1 MESDKPNKHIK
12 KTIGYWVAQEQYPM
26 QDLLK
31 FVIEAEKSGFNT
43 TMTSDHFHP
52 WWHNGGYSNFAWI
65 WIAVAANMTKKMQ
78 FITGV
83 TAPTYRYHPAII
95 AQAFASL
102 DTLFPN
108 RIGLGIGTGEAINE
122 VPLGYDWPSPKFRLK
137 KTIDAIK
144 VIKNLWNI
152 DEEGHKLID
161 KKEVNNNNYQQKE
174 HSNYHSSHSEP
185 SNINTKKQNQFLNYN
200 GDYFHIRNAKLYT
213 PPLTNIPIYMA
224 AAGLQSTKAAA
235 KYTEGLI
242 TVLSPEETRKKN
254 IFQIFEDAV
263 KKEGKNPTQM
273 EKIVEYKLSYSNDYD
288 KAFQSAIFW
297 RSTLIKN
304 IFNLSIESPL
314 KLQQK
319 AIKDVSDETIKKS
332 IQITTSIED
341 IIKSIEE
348 YFKVGYTRVYI
359 HSTSPNE
366 IDFVREIGKKI
377 LSYFYNKI

>member
-26 QDLLK
+26 QDLLQ
-31 FVIEAEKSGFNT
+31 FVIEAEKSGFRT

-108 RIGLGIGTGEAINE
+108 RIGLGIGTGEAMNE
-122 VPLGYDWPSPKFRLK
+122 VPLGYDWPSPKFRLN

-144 VIKNLWNI
+144 VIKKLW
-152 DEEGHKLID
+152 EPHVLVHKLID
-161 KKEVNNNNYQQKE
+161 KKEIESNNYEQKE
-174 HSNYHSSHSEP
+174 NSNYYSPPSESSTTNP
-185 SNINTKKQNQFLNYN
+185 KRQNQFLNYN

-224 AAGLQSTKAAA
+224 GAGLQSIKSAA

-242 TVLSPEETRKKN
+242 TVLSPEETREKN

-263 KKEGKNPTQM
+263 KKEGKNPNQM
-273 EKIVEYKLSYSNDYD
+273 EKIVEYKVSYSNDYE
-288 KAFQSAIFW
+288 KAFKSATFW
-297 RSTLIKN
+297 RSTLIDD
-304 IFNLSIESPL
+304 IFNLPIESPL

-319 AIKDVSDETIKKS
+319 AIKDVSDEKIKKS

-341 IIKSIEE
+341 IIKSIEDF
-348 YFKVGYTRVYI
+348 FKVGYTRIYI

-366 IDFVREIGKKI
+366 IEFVREIGKKVV
-377 LSYFYNKI
+377 SYFTKI

>member
-26 QDLLK
+26 QDLLN
-31 FVIEAEKSGFNT
+31 FVIEAEKSGFST

-122 VPLGYDWPSPKFRLK
+122 VPLGYDWPSPKFRLN

-144 VIKNLWNI
+144 VIKNLW
-152 DEEGHKLID
+152 ESHGLVHKFKDD
-161 KKEVNNNNYQQKE
+161 KGIKSNNYEQKE
-174 HSNYHSSHSEP
+174 NSNYYSPSESSKT
-185 SNINTKKQNQFLNYN
+185 NTKKQNQFLNYN

-224 AAGLQSTKAAA
+224 AAGVQSIKASA

-242 TVLSPEETRKKN
+242 TVLSPEETREKN
-254 IFQIFEDAV
+254 IFQIFEDAI
-263 KKEGKNPTQM
+263 KKEGKHPNQM
-273 EKIVEYKLSYSNDYD
+273 EKIVEYKVSYSNDYD
-288 KAFQSAIFW
+288 KAFQSATFW
-297 RSTLIKN
+297 RSTLIEN
-304 IFNLSIESPL
+304 IFNLSIENPQ

-319 AIKDVSDETIKKS
+319 AINDVSDEKIKKS

-348 YFKVGYTRVYI
+348 FFEVGYTRVYI

-366 IDFVREIGKKI
+366 IEFVREIGKKV
-377 LSYFYNKI
+377 LSYFYTKI

>member
-26 QDLLK
+26 QDLLQ
-31 FVIEAEKSGFNT
+31 FVIEAEKSGFRT

-108 RIGLGIGTGEAINE
+108 RIGLGIGTGEAMNE
-122 VPLGYDWPSPKFRLK
+122 VPLGYDWPSPKFRLN

-144 VIKNLWNI
+144 VIKKLW
-152 DEEGHKLID
+152 EPHVLVHKLID
-161 KKEVNNNNYQQKE
+161 KKEIKSNNYEQKE
-174 HSNYHSSHSEP
+174 NSNYYSPPSESSTTNP
-185 SNINTKKQNQFLNYN
+185 KRQNQFLNYN

-224 AAGLQSTKAAA
+224 GAGLQSIKSAA

-242 TVLSPEETRKKN
+242 TVLSPEETREKN

-263 KKEGKNPTQM
+263 KKEGKNPNQM
-273 EKIVEYKLSYSNDYD
+273 EKIVEYKVSYSNDYE
-288 KAFQSAIFW
+288 KAFKSATFW
-297 RSTLIKN
+297 RSTLIDD
-304 IFNLSIESPL
+304 IFNLPIESPL

-319 AIKDVSDETIKKS
+319 AIKDVSDEKIKKS

-341 IIKSIEE
+341 IIKSIEDF
-348 YFKVGYTRVYI
+348 FKVGYTRIYI

-366 IDFVREIGKKI
+366 IEFVREIGKKVV
-377 LSYFYNKI
+377 SYFTKI

>member
-26 QDLLK
+26 QDLLQ
-31 FVIEAEKSGFNT
+31 FVIEAEKSGFRT

-108 RIGLGIGTGEAINE
+108 RIGLGIGTGEAMNE
-122 VPLGYDWPSPKFRLK
+122 VPLGYDWPSPKFRLN

-144 VIKNLWNI
+144 VIKKLW
-152 DEEGHKLID
+152 EPHVLVHKLID
-161 KKEVNNNNYQQKE
+161 KKEIKSNNYEQKE
-174 HSNYHSSHSEP
+174 NSNYYSPPSESSTTNP
-185 SNINTKKQNQFLNYN
+185 KRQNQFLNYN

-224 AAGLQSTKAAA
+224 GAGLQSIKSAA

-242 TVLSPEETRKKN
+242 TVLSPEETREKN

-263 KKEGKNPTQM
+263 KKEGKNPNQM
-273 EKIVEYKLSYSNDYD
+273 EKIVEYKVSYSNDYE
-288 KAFQSAIFW
+288 KAFKSATFW
-297 RSTLIKN
+297 RSTLIDD
-304 IFNLSIESPL
+304 IFNLPIESPL

-319 AIKDVSDETIKKS
+319 AIKDVSDEKIKKS

-341 IIKSIEE
+341 IIKSIEDF
-348 YFKVGYTRVYI
+348 FKVGYTRIYI

-366 IDFVREIGKKI
+366 IEFVREIGKKVV
-377 LSYFYNKI
+377 SYFTKM

>member
-26 QDLLK
+26 QDLLQ
-31 FVIEAEKSGFNT
+31 FVIEAEKSGFRT

-108 RIGLGIGTGEAINE
+108 RIGLGIGTGEAMNE
-122 VPLGYDWPSPKFRLK
+122 VPLGYDWPSPKFRLN

-144 VIKNLWNI
+144 VIKKLW
-152 DEEGHKLID
+152 EPHVLVHKLID
-161 KKEVNNNNYQQKE
+161 KKEIESNNYEQKE
-174 HSNYHSSHSEP
+174 NSNYYSPPSESSTTNP
-185 SNINTKKQNQFLNYN
+185 KRQNQFLNYN

-224 AAGLQSTKAAA
+224 GAGLQSIKSAA

-242 TVLSPEETRKKN
+242 TVLSPEETREKN

-263 KKEGKNPTQM
+263 KKEGKNPNQM
-273 EKIVEYKLSYSNDYD
+273 EKIVEYKVSYSNDYE
-288 KAFQSAIFW
+288 KAFKSATFW
-297 RSTLIKN
+297 RSTLIDD
-304 IFNLSIESPL
+304 IFNLPIESPL

-319 AIKDVSDETIKKS
+319 AIKDVSDEKIKKS

-341 IIKSIEE
+341 IIKSIEDF
-348 YFKVGYTRVYI
+348 FKVGYTRIYI

-366 IDFVREIGKKI
+366 IEFVREIGKKVV
-377 LSYFYNKI
+377 SYFTKM

>member
-1 MESDKPNKHIK
+1 MESNKPNKHIN
-12 KTIGYWVAQEQYPM
+12 KTIGYWIAQEQYPM

-31 FVIEAEKSGFNT
+31 FVIEAEKSGFRT

-52 WWHNGGYSNFAWI
+52 WWHNGGYSNFTWV

-108 RIGLGIGTGEAINE
+108 RIGLGIGTGEAMNE

-144 VIKNLWNI
+144 VIKNLW
-152 DEEGHKLID
+152 EPHGLVHKFIN
-161 KKEVNNNNYQQKE
+161 KKEINSNNYDQKE
-174 HSNYHSSHSEP
+174 NSNYYSHSE
-185 SNINTKKQNQFLNYN
+185 SSKTHTKKQNQFLNYN

-224 AAGLQSTKAAA
+224 AAGVQSIKAAA
-235 KYTEGLI
+235 KYTDGLI
-242 TVLSPEETRKKN
+242 TVLSPEETKEKKV
-254 IFQIFEDAV
+254 FQTFEDAV
-263 KKEGKNPTQM
+263 KKEGKNPDQM
-273 EKIVEYKLSYSNDYD
+273 EKIVEYKVSYSTDYD
-288 KAFQSAIFW
+288 TAFQSATFW
-297 RSTLIKN
+297 RSTLIEN
-304 IFNLSIESPL
+304 IFNQSIESPL

-319 AIKDVSDETIKKS
+319 AINEVSDEKIKKA
-332 IQITTSIED
+332 IQITTSLED

-348 YFKVGYTRVYI
+348 FFKVGYTRVYI

-366 IDFVREIGKKI
+366 IEFVREIGKKV
-377 LSYFYNKI
+377 LSYFTKI

>member
-12 KTIGYWVAQEQYPM
+12 KTIGYWVAHEQYPM
-26 QDLLK
+26 QDLFQ
-31 FVIEAEKSGFNT
+31 FVIEAEKSGFRT

-108 RIGLGIGTGEAINE
+108 RIGLGIGTGEAMNE
-122 VPLGYDWPSPKFRLK
+122 VPLGYDWPSPKFRLN

-144 VIKNLWNI
+144 VIKKLW
-152 DEEGHKLID
+152 EPHVLVHKLID
-161 KKEVNNNNYQQKE
+161 KKEIESNDYEQKE
-174 HSNYHSSHSEP
+174 NSNYYSPPSESSTTNP
-185 SNINTKKQNQFLNYN
+185 KRQNQFLNYN

-224 AAGLQSTKAAA
+224 GAGLQSIKAAA

-242 TVLSPEETRKKN
+242 TVLSPEETREKN

-263 KKEGKNPTQM
+263 KKEGKNPNQM
-273 EKIVEYKLSYSNDYD
+273 EKIVEYKVSYSNDYE
-288 KAFQSAIFW
+288 KAFKSATFW
-297 RSTLIKN
+297 RSTLIDD
-304 IFNLSIESPL
+304 IFNLPIESPL

-319 AIKDVSDETIKKS
+319 AIKDVSDEKIKKS

-341 IIKSIEE
+341 IIKSIEDF
-348 YFKVGYTRVYI
+348 FKVGYTRIYI

-366 IDFVREIGKKI
+366 IEFVREIGKKVV
-377 LSYFYNKI
+377 SYFTKI

>member
-31 FVIEAEKSGFNT
+31 FVIEAEKSGFRT

-52 WWHNGGYSNFAWI
+52 WWHDGGYSNFAWI

-108 RIGLGIGTGEAINE
+108 RIGLGIGTGEAMNE

-144 VIKNLWNI
+144 VIKNLWDPHGLVHKFI
-152 DEEGHKLID
+152 DE
-161 KKEVNNNNYQQKE
+161 KEINSNNYEQKE
-174 HSNYHSSHSEP
+174 NSNYYSPSESSKT
-185 SNINTKKQNQFLNYN
+185 NTKKQNQFLNYN

-224 AAGLQSTKAAA
+224 ASGVQSIKAAA

-254 IFQIFEDAV
+254 IIQIFEDAL
-263 KKEGKNPTQM
+263 KKEGKNPNQM
-273 EKIVEYKLSYSNDYD
+273 EKIVEYKVSYSNDYD
-288 KAFQSAIFW
+288 TAFQSATLW
-297 RSTLIKN
+297 RSTLIEN
-304 IFNLSIESPL
+304 IFNLSIENPQ

-319 AIKDVSDETIKKS
+319 AINDVSDEKIKKS

-348 YFKVGYTRVYI
+348 YFKVGYTKIYI
-359 HSTSPNE
+359 HSISPNE
-366 IDFVREIGKKI
+366 IEFVREIGKKV
-377 LSYFYNKI
+377 LSYFYTKI